1 MLHGRIGGYPCTEQ
15 RCSPLDGKTVWD
27 LENETFI
34 RYDRFGIPAVGDA
47 TRIFGRTVVSGGETL
62 EAILLIAVLARG
74 AVPARIHHAAYG
86 PQVSFCELGYLR
98 SDFRNFTNDFMSR
111 DHWVFR
117 HTPIVI
123 HKMQI
128 GVAYSA
134 IIDFDSNILGSDAS
148 SLYRERLYG

>member
-15 RCSPLDGKTVWD
+15 WCGPFDGKIVRD

-34 RYDRFGIPAVGDA
+34 RHDRFGIPTEGDA
-47 TRIFGRTVVSGGETL
+47 TGILGWTVVCGGETL

-74 AVPARIHHAAYG
+74 AVPARIYHAAYG
-86 PQVSFCELGYLR
+86 PQVSFCKLGYLR
-98 SDFRNFTNDFMSR
+98 SDFRNFTDDFMSR
-111 DHWVFR
+111 DNWVFR
-117 HTPIVI
+117 DTPIVI

-128 GVAYSA
+128 GVANSA

-148 SLYRERLYG
+148 SLYRERLNG